1 MAVEIRKVAPVK
13 SELRKFVEFGI
24 DFYKGNPCFVPPLVS
39 DDVNTLLP
47 SANPAFDFC
56 EAQSFMA
63 WRDGQPVGR
72 ITGIINNNVN
82 DRTGTKTL
90 RFGFV
95 EFIDD
100 AEVCDALMDAVEQ
113 WGRERGMTEI
123 VGPMGFTDMD
133 HEGMLTYGF
142 DEIGTMATIY
152 NYPYYPVHM
161 ERRGMVKDAGWVEY
175 RIEIPTEVPEKIA
188 RIADIVKRRYKLS
201 VAEPSSKKELKERY
215 GQALFNLINEAYDK
229 LYGYSPLTPRQID
242 HYINQYLGILRLN
255 DVCVIVDENDTVVG
269 IGISIPSF
277 SKALQK
283 SRGRIFPFGW
293 WPLLKALK
301 GRNDVVDLLLVAIA
315 PEYQS
320 RGVNA
325 LLFSCLIPRYNAN
338 GYRHAESNPELED
351 NSSVQNQW
359 QYFERRQHRRRQVYK
374 KSL

>member
-242 HYINQYLGILRLN
+242 HYINQYLCILRLN

-269 IGISIPSF
+269 IGISMPSC

>member
-1 MAVEIRKVAPVK
+1 
-13 SELRKFVEFGI
+13 
-24 DFYKGNPCFVPPLVS
+24 
-39 DDVNTLLP
+39 
-47 SANPAFDFC
+47 
-56 EAQSFMA
+56 
-63 WRDGQPVGR
+63 
-72 ITGIINNNVN
+72 
-82 DRTGTKTL
+82 
-90 RFGFV
+90 
-95 EFIDD
+95 
-100 AEVCDALMDAVEQ
+100 MDAVEQ

>member
-39 DDVNTLLP
+39 DNVNTLLP

>member
-1 MAVEIRKVAPVK
+1 M
-13 SELRKFVEFGI
+13 
-24 DFYKGNPCFVPPLVS
+24 
-39 DDVNTLLP
+39 
-47 SANPAFDFC
+47 
-56 EAQSFMA
+56 
-63 WRDGQPVGR
+63 
-72 ITGIINNNVN
+72 
-82 DRTGTKTL
+82 
-90 RFGFV
+90 
-95 EFIDD
+95 
-100 AEVCDALMDAVEQ
+100 
-113 WGRERGMTEI
+113 
-123 VGPMGFTDMD
+123 
-133 HEGMLTYGF
+133 
-142 DEIGTMATIY
+142 
-152 NYPYYPVHM
+152 
-161 ERRGMVKDAGWVEY
+161 
-175 RIEIPTEVPEKIA
+175 PEKIA